1 VKTDKRNVGRG
12 NGGRGTARPTASLF
26 VGMIEDLEVE
36 GRMDNRWVI
45 SCARTCERERVR
57 GSYVGARTVLS

>member
-1 VKTDKRNVGRG
+1 MKTGKRNVGRG

-26 VGMIEDLEVE
+26 VGMMEDLKVE
-36 GRMDNRWVI
+36 GRIESRWVI

-57 GSYVGARTVLS
+57 GSYVGARMALS